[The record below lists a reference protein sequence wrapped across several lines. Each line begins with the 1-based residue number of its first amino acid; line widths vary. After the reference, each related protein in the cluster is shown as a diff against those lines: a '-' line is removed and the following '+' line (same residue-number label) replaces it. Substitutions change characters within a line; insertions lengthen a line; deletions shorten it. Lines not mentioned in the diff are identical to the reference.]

1 MANFHY
7 SGRTNDGK
15 TVTGNIQAGSRTE
28 VVNAL
33 RRQHIFPV
41 SIEKESERRRD
52 ISLAFS
58 KKKVTVKDISILCRQ
73 FHTIIFA
80 GISVIECL
88 DILRRQTENK
98 TLVESLDSIYEDV
111 QTGVTLSE
119 ALRKTPKIFPELLVN
134 MVEAG
139 EISGQLDIIMERM
152 ADHYEKEHKI
162 AVKLKSAMVYPIIL
176 ISVSSLVI
184 GVLLVF
190 VLPGFVKMFE
200 GFNVTLPLPTLILL
214 GLGAFIRGY
223 WWAII
228 IGLLILYY
236 FMQKSLNTAEG
247 RLKFDGIKLKL
258 PVVGKVNKQ
267 IATTRFAR
275 SLSTMLNSGIT
286 IIEAM
291 EMVGKVIG
299 NHAVNKMIEESM
311 EGIKK
316 GEGIAGPLDA
326 TKLFPPM
333 LISMIQIGEET
344 GSLNTLLE
352 TTANFYDDEI
362 DYAIE
367 SMIALINPLI
377 LLVMAMIVGGIVV
390 AVALPM
396 FDMYNHLNF

>member
-1 MANFHY
+1 MANYHY
-7 SGRTNDGK
+7 TGRTSDGK
-15 TVTGNIQAGSRTE
+15 NVNGNIEASTRNE
-28 VVNAL
+28 VVNTL
-33 RRQHIFPV
+33 RRQHIFPIK
-41 SIEKESERRRD
+41 IEKESERRRD
-52 ISLAFS
+52 ISFAFS
-58 KKKVTVKDISILCRQ
+58 KKKVTVKDISVFCRQ
-73 FHTIIFA
+73 FHTIVLA
-80 GISVIECL
+80 GISVVECI

-98 TLVESLDSIYEDV
+98 TLVEALHSIYEDI
-111 QTGVTLSE
+111 QTGVTFSD
-119 ALRKTPKIFPELLVN
+119 ALRKFPKIFPELLVN

-152 ADHYEKEHKI
+152 ADHYEKENKI
-162 AVKLKSAMVYPIIL
+162 SVKLRGAMVYPIIL
-176 ISVSSLVI
+176 ITVSSLVV

-200 GFNVTLPLPTLILL
+200 GFNVVLPAPTLMLL
-214 GLGAFIRGY
+214 GLGAFIKSY
-223 WWAII
+223 WWAIGLTLI
-228 IGLLILYY
+228 IFYY
-236 FMQKSLNTAEG
+236 SMQKSLNTAEG
-247 RLKFDGIKLKL
+247 QLKFDDLKLKL
-258 PVVGKVNKQ
+258 PIVGKVNKQ

-299 NHAVNKMIEESM
+299 NRAVNKMITDSM
-311 EGIKK
+311 ERIKK

-344 GSLNTLLE
+344 GSLNNLLE

-367 SMIALINPLI
+367 SMISLINPLI
-377 LLVMAMIVGGIVV
+377 LLVMAVIVGGIVM

>member
-15 TVTGNIQAGSRTE
+15 TVTGNIVAGSRTE

-119 ALRKTPKIFPELLVN
+119 ALRKSPKIFPELLVN

-214 GLGAFIRGY
+214 GLGEFIRGY

-228 IGLLILYY
+228 IGLLMLYY

>member
-1 MANFHY
+1 
-7 SGRTNDGK
+7 
-15 TVTGNIQAGSRTE
+15 
-28 VVNAL
+28 
-33 RRQHIFPV
+33 
-41 SIEKESERRRD
+41 
-52 ISLAFS
+52 
-58 KKKVTVKDISILCRQ
+58 
-73 FHTIIFA
+73 
-80 GISVIECL
+80 
-88 DILRRQTENK
+88 
-98 TLVESLDSIYEDV
+98 
-111 QTGVTLSE
+111 
-119 ALRKTPKIFPELLVN
+119 

-162 AVKLKSAMVYPIIL
+162 SVKLRGAMVYPIIL
-176 ISVSSLVI
+176 ISVSSLVV

-200 GFNVTLPLPTLILL
+200 GFNVTLPAPTLMLL
-214 GLGAFIRGY
+214 GLGAFIKSY
-223 WWAII
+223 WWAI
-228 IGLLILYY
+228 GLTLLILYY
-236 FMQKSLNTAEG
+236 FMNKSLNTAEG
-247 RLKFDGIKLKL
+247 QLKFDDMKLKL

-299 NHAVNKMIEESM
+299 NRSVNQSISDSM
-311 EGIKK
+311 EKIKK
-316 GEGIAGPLDA
+316 GEGIAGPLDS

-344 GSLNTLLE
+344 GSLNNLLE

-367 SMIALINPLI
+367 SMISLINPLI
-377 LLVMAMIVGGIVV
+377 LLVMAVIVGGIVM

>member
-1 MANFHY
+1 MV
-7 SGRTNDGK
+7 G
-15 TVTGNIQAGSRTE
+15 
-28 VVNAL
+28 AL
-33 RRQHIFPV
+33 
-41 SIEKESERRRD
+41 
-52 ISLAFS
+52 
-58 KKKVTVKDISILCRQ
+58 
-73 FHTIIFA
+73 
-80 GISVIECL
+80 G
-88 DILRRQTENK
+88 
-98 TLVESLDSIYEDV
+98 SIYEDV
-111 QTGVTLSE
+111 QTGVTFSD
-119 ALRKTPKIFPELLVN
+119 ALRKFPKIFPELLVN

-139 EISGQLDIIMERM
+139 EISGQLDLIMERM
-152 ADHYEKEHKI
+152 ANHYEKEHKI
-162 AVKLKSAMVYPIIL
+162 AVKLRGAMVYPIIL

-200 GFNVTLPLPTLILL
+200 GFNVTLPLPTLMLL
-214 GLGAFIRGY
+214 GLGAFIKSY
-223 WWAII
+223 WWG
-228 IGLLILYY
+228 IGIVLSILYY
-236 FMQKSLNTAEG
+236 FMKQSLSSPEG
-247 RLKFDGIKLKL
+247 RLKFDDLKLKL

-299 NHAVNKMIEESM
+299 NHSVNKTITDSM
-311 EGIKK
+311 EKIKK
-316 GEGIAGPLDA
+316 GEGIAGPLDT

-333 LISMIQIGEET
+333 LIAMIEIGEET

-367 SMIALINPLI
+367 SMISLINPLI
-377 LLVMAMIVGGIVV
+377 LLVMAVIVGCIVM